1 MTQQNPSP
9 GLGSTSSNVP
19 TLVSASTVSHLLIE
33 PIIPAD
39 NGEFIAQAIRNAQQF
54 VWLEVYLLTQSNVI
68 DALIQAAQ
76 SLQSATNPTSPT
88 DSSVTVVQSQVRVIL
103 EPRAYNNAAGRSF
116 QDIEQQLTNAGVAVQ
131 QNATRLGWGGET
143 HAKFM
148 IVDGKVAYIMSANLT
163 TYSIGYADAQG
174 MQLASNREY
183 IVIDADPQQIS
194 TLMTLFTAD
203 WDANAPR
210 FDPTL
215 LQSSALVVSPSFAGG
230 KNNVVGNALA
240 VLQQLIQ
247 SAQQTIQIEMEEIH
261 ENEQFR
267 IIEKALV
274 DAVAAKVVVQLILP
288 ADPTNGKAT
297 TQVDISYLING
308 GVQVQLI
315 TAPIM
320 HAKMILVDA
329 TVQNGQIVGGLAF
342 VGSQNLSTEGLENN
356 REVGLVISDA
366 NALFTLWQTFKEDWA
381 NSQIPLQQ

>member
-1 MTQQNPSP
+1 MTQQNLPSNS
-9 GLGSTSSNVP
+9 GSTSSNVP
-19 TLVSASTVSHLLIE
+19 TLVSASTVNQLLIE
-33 PIIPAD
+33 PLIPAD
-39 NGEFIAQAIRNAQQF
+39 NGEFIAQAIRNAKQF

-68 DALIQAAQ
+68 AALIQAAQ
-76 SLQSATNPTSPT
+76 SLQSATNLPATT
-88 DSSVTVVQSQVRVIL
+88 DAPATVDQSKVRVIL
-103 EPRAYNNAAGRSF
+103 EPRAYSTAAGHSF

-131 QNATRLGWGGET
+131 KNATQLGYGGET

-148 IVDGKVAYIMSANLT
+148 IVDGQVAYIMSANLT

-174 MQLASNREY
+174 MQPASNREY
-183 IVIDADPQQIS
+183 IVIDSDPQRIS

-203 WDANAPR
+203 WDTNAPR

-247 SAQQTIQIEMEEIH
+247 SAQRTIQIEMEEIH
-261 ENEQFR
+261 ENEAYR

-274 DAVAAKVVVQLILP
+274 DAVTANVVVQLILP

-315 TAPIM
+315 TTPIM
-320 HAKMILVDA
+320 HAKLILVDA
-329 TVQNGQIVGGLAF
+329 NVQNGQVVGGLAF
-342 VGSQNLSTEGLENN
+342 VGSQNLSTNGMENN

-366 NALFTLWQTFKEDWA
+366 NALYMLWQTFNQDWN
-381 NSQIPLQQ
+381 NSQIPPQQ

>member
-19 TLVSASTVSHLLIE
+19 TFVSASPVNQLLIE
-33 PIIPAD
+33 PLIPAD
-39 NGEFIAQAIRNAQQF
+39 NGEIIAQAIRSAQQF
-54 VWLEVYLLTQSNVI
+54 VWLEVYLLTQSNVMN
-68 DALIQAAQ
+68 ALIQAAQ
-76 SLQSATNPTSPT
+76 SLSSATNPTATTGSAAT
-88 DSSVTVVQSQVRVIL
+88 ADQSKVRVIL
-103 EPRAYNNAAGRSF
+103 EPRAYGSAAGHTF

-131 QNATRLGWGGET
+131 QNATHLGYGGET

-148 IVDGKVAYIMSANLT
+148 IVDGKIAYIMSANLT

-174 MQLASNREY
+174 MQAASNREY
-183 IVIDADPQQIS
+183 IVIDADPQRIS

-210 FDPTL
+210 FDPAL
-215 LQSSALVVSPSFAGG
+215 LQSSALVVSPSFVGG

-247 SAQQTIQIEMEEIH
+247 SAQQSILIEMEEIH
-261 ENEQFR
+261 ENEQYR
-267 IIEKALV
+267 IIEKALI
-274 DAVAAKVVVQLILP
+274 DAVAANVVVQLILP

-297 TQVDISYLING
+297 TQVDISYLTGG

-320 HAKMILVDA
+320 HAKLILVDA
-329 TVQNGQIVGGLAF
+329 NVQNGQIVGGLAF

-356 REVGLVISDA
+356 REVGLIISDA
-366 NALFTLWQTFKEDWA
+366 SALFMLWQTFKQDWGNA
-381 NSQIPLQQ
+381 QPPLQQ